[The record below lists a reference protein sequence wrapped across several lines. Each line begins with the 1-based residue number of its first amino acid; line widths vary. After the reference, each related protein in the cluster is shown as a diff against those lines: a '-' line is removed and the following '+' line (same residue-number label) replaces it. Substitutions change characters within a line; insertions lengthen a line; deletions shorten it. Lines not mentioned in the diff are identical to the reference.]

1 MAEPRGRSHQSGGSV
16 ALIAVPPAGEKRDQP
31 DPFRSDCKTANPL
44 MTFLPIVERELRIAS
59 RRSATYR
66 LRLIGAL
73 ICLAVT
79 AWRVVSL
86 DQLVQSQQGRSLFL
100 LMVTLAFIY
109 CLFAGLALTA
119 DCLSQE
125 KRDGTLGLLFL
136 TDLKSHELILG
147 KLAANSLGAIYG
159 LLAILP
165 VLAIALTFGGIAASE
180 YVRAAIT
187 LGNTLFFSLTTGL
200 LLSAI
205 CRHERKAFV
214 GGFFI
219 IFLSIAGPI
228 LLSILATSYFQLGS
242 VGAAVLFSPIYPF
255 LCLRISALPFPSS
268 FFWWSLLSTHLV
280 SWSFLF
286 LAGQIQQRT
295 WQDKPKS
302 SRRMNWHALWQSF
315 LFGAPARRRSFRTR
329 LLNHQP
335 MLWFN
340 SRNRLKPATVWFF
353 LFCMGSVWVWDCSQL
368 GSFMWEADHCLFAVL
383 LLHAIFKIWIGVEA
397 CARFAD
403 DHRSGALELLLT
415 TPLAENEFF
424 EAHFQALRRQFLLPI
439 VAVFTFDFLVLSQ
452 ILPAKGFWNVSW
464 LESQTLPR
472 LGIGISMVLLAVDF
486 FALSWVGVWEGLFAR
501 STNRALGVT
510 LAKVLVLPWFG
521 LIIPGILYGFVL
533 MLTGGLRGSPWAMTP
548 DRFTLAFLISW
559 LGTGVVA
566 GFVLQKRSRHA
577 LTQQFR
583 SVASERFE
591 GTDSQP
597 TKRPSPTAALALN
610 HERIADR

>member
-1 MAEPRGRSHQSGGSV
+1 
-16 ALIAVPPAGEKRDQP
+16 
-31 DPFRSDCKTANPL
+31 

-59 RRSATYR
+59 RRNGTYR
-66 LRLIGAL
+66 LRLISAL
-73 ICLAVT
+73 ICLGVT
-79 AWRVVSL
+79 AWRLVSL
-86 DQLVQSQQGRSLFL
+86 DQLAQSRQGHSLFL

-165 VLAIALTFGGIAASE
+165 VLAIALTFGGVTGSE
-180 YVRAAIT
+180 YFRAAIT

-214 GGFFI
+214 GGFFL

-228 LLSILATSYFQLGS
+228 LVSLFAASYFQFDTA
-242 VGAAVLFSPIYPF
+242 GAAVLFSPIYPF
-255 LCLRISALPFPSS
+255 LCLRFNTLPFPPSY
-268 FFWWSLLSTHLV
+268 FWWSVASTHLV
-280 SWSFLF
+280 SWGFLF
-286 LAGQIQQRT
+286 LAGQIQQST
-295 WQDKPKS
+295 WQDRPKS
-302 SRRMNWHALWQSF
+302 SRRINWQALWQSF
-315 LFGAPARRRSFRTR
+315 LFGPPTRRRSFRTR
-329 LLNHQP
+329 LLNHHP

-353 LFCMGSVWVWDCSQL
+353 LFCMGSLWIWDCSQL
-368 GSFMWEADHCLFAVL
+368 GSFMWEADHCVLAVL
-383 LLHAIFKIWIGVEA
+383 LLHAILKVWIGVEA

-415 TPLAENEFF
+415 TPLPQSEFF
-424 EAHFQALRRQFLLPI
+424 EAHFLALRRQFLLPI
-439 VAVFTFDFLVLSQ
+439 VAVFAFDLLVMYQ

-464 LESQTLPR
+464 LESQSLPR
-472 LGIGISMVLLAVDF
+472 LAIGISMVLLVVDS
-486 FALSWVGVWEGLFAR
+486 FALCWVGVWEGLFAR

-510 LAKVLVLPWFG
+510 LAKVMALPWLG
-521 LIIPGILYGFVL
+521 LIALGILYGSVL
-533 MLTGGLRGSPWAMTP
+533 ILSGGLRGSPLALTA

-559 LGTGVVA
+559 LGAGVLA
-566 GFVLQKRSRHA
+566 GCLLQKRSRHA
-577 LTQQFR
+577 LEQQFR

-591 GTDSQP
+591 ATEPQP
-597 TKRPSPTAALALN
+597 TQPPKHAAALALAD
-610 HERIADR
+610 ERVAYR